1 MLLLT
6 TFKAFLLLQ
15 TFYERLI
22 FLLPKPSG
30 LCKPSYTLNSACIAG
45 IPTVIFRDVLTLLFR
60 KKLVFLTLAYEAKQN
75 VVLPA
80 YTRK

>member
-15 TFYERLI
+15 TFYVRLI

-30 LCKPSYTLNSACIAG
+30 LCKPSYTLNCERIAG
-45 IPTVIFRDVLTLLFR
+45 IPTAIFRDVLTLLFHN
-60 KKLVFLTLAYEAKQN
+60 KCVFLTLAYEAKQN
-75 VVLPA
+75 VALPA
-80 YTRK
+80 YK